1 MIGFVRKWCA
11 KRLLDRAERFLEAGS
26 LEQAADCAREALS
39 MDSVSRPALMV
50 LGMAQFRMEQ
60 FSDAAETFEAA
71 LEADPGNEV
80 AKVHMAMACARSAK
94 WDKAAAAVDDLAR
107 REKGAARS
115 DAAAGTRQQSEP
127 DAAAPRPHAR
137 SVAEMIRE
145 GDWQGL
151 CEVSEAALRK
161 NPSNPNALMQLGMA
175 LYRLGQTE
183 RSLETYDKAL
193 ACVKSEQDKAVVAFN
208 RATVLMQVGRWEQSC
223 RSFESLAGLPD
234 DIRGKIRLENVLYN
248 LAFCYRKRQM
258 IRMALATYERLD
270 DLSPNYRDVD
280 RCLRSLRV
288 PLAARA
294 AVPDDETGTVR
305 CGGCNRNLPLGATFC
320 NGCGWSAS
328 SEEHAAVRLES

>member
-1 MIGFVRKWCA
+1 VIGFIRKWCA
-11 KRLLDRAERFLEAGS
+11 KRLLNRAQQFLEAGS

-39 MDSVSRPALMV
+39 IDSASRSGLIV
-50 LGMAQFRMEQ
+50 LGMAQFRLEQ
-60 FSDAAETFEAA
+60 FSDASETFEAA
-71 LEADPGNEV
+71 LEADPGNDV
-80 AKVHMAMACARSAK
+80 ARVHLAMACARSAK

-107 REKGAARS
+107 REKGAARP
-115 DAAAGTRQQSEP
+115 DAPRARQQSNP
-127 DAAAPRPHAR
+127 AGPAPRPPAR
-137 SVAEMIRE
+137 TVADMIRE

-151 CEVSEAALRK
+151 RQASEAALSK
-161 NPSNPNALMQLGMA
+161 NPSNANALMQLGMA

-183 RSLETYDKAL
+183 RSLEIYDKAL
-193 ACVKSEQDKAVVAFN
+193 ACVKREQDKAVVAFN
-208 RATVLMQVGRWEQSC
+208 RATVLMQVGRWEQAS

-270 DLSPNYRDVD
+270 DLSPGYRDVD

-294 AVPDDETGTVR
+294 AVPDDETGAVT
-305 CGGCNRNLPLGATFC
+305 CGNCSRNLPLGATFC
-320 NGCGWSAS
+320 NSCGWSAS
-328 SEEHAAVRLES
+328 TEEHAEVRLES